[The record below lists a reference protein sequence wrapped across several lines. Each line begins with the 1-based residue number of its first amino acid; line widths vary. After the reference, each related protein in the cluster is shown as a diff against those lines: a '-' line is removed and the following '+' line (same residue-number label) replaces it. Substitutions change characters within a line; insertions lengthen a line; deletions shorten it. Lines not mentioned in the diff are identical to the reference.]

1 MPSGTYTLADLRA
14 NRFQSVADFGLDTLD
29 PILRADLAAY
39 NRITEEG
46 MMELADVTTDR
57 QRIYGTSVGGDLME
71 EGDEFDPG
79 VARKPATGGVTV
91 GFPLR
96 KYPFAIG
103 WTSDYFLMAT
113 PADVAE
119 TVISAQQAFTR
130 TMFRDV
136 KRALFGA
143 TNTTFRDRFAV
154 PIVDLAVKALV
165 NADSAD
171 IPNGPNGETFTGSSH
186 THYDFLDGAAP
197 TQAALLSAQTDVMEH
212 GHVSGIRQYIN
223 LAAEEAVRGFARF
236 VPYADPRIVYRTSD
250 TPAQTLNIESDGGNR
265 PIGILG
271 AAEIWVKPW
280 VPAGYVFT
288 FAANDPRKPL
298 VYRQHPVQAFRGL
311 RIAARL
317 SDYPLIADQMESY
330 FGVSVWNRTNGH
342 VLYYAGSASAY
353 VAPTFT
359 S

>member
-1 MPSGTYTLADLRA
+1 MPAGTHTLADLRA
-14 NRFQSVADFGLDTLD
+14 NRFQSVAEFGLDTLD

-39 NRITEEG
+39 NRITEEA
-46 MMELADVTTDR
+46 MMELADVTADR
-57 QRIYGTSVGGDLME
+57 QRIYGTSAVVELME

-79 VARKPATGGVTV
+79 VARKPPQTGVTV

-96 KYPFAIG
+96 KYPYAIG
-103 WTSDYFLMAT
+103 WTNDYFLSAT

-119 TVISAQQAFTR
+119 TVIAAQQSFTR
-130 TMFRDV
+130 TLLRDV

-154 PIVDLAVKALV
+154 PIIDLSVKALV

-171 IPNGPNGETFTGSSH
+171 IPNGPNGETFTGSTH
-186 THYDFLDGAAP
+186 THYDWLDGAAP
-197 TQAALLSAQTDVMEH
+197 TQAAMLAAQTDVMEH
-212 GHVSGIRQYIN
+212 GHVAGVRQYIN
-223 LAAEEAVRGFARF
+223 LAAEEAVRGMARF
-236 VPYADPRIVYRTSD
+236 VPYPDPRIIYRTAD
-250 TPAQTLNIESDGGNR
+250 TPSQNLDIENDGGNR
-265 PIGILG
+265 AIGILG
-271 AAEIWVKPW
+271 AAEVWVKPW

-288 FAANDPRKPL
+288 FASRDSRKPL
-298 VYRQHPVQAFRGL
+298 VYRQHPVAPLRGL

-330 FGVSVWNRTNGH
+330 FGVGVWNRTNGH

-353 VAPTFT
+353 VAPTIT

>member
-1 MPSGTYTLADLRA
+1 MPAGTHTLADLRS
-14 NRFQSVADFGLDTLD
+14 NRFQSVADYGLDTID
-29 PILRADLAAY
+29 PIIRADLAAY
-39 NRITEEG
+39 NRITADA
-46 MMELADVTTDR
+46 MMELADITTDR
-57 QRIYGTSVGGDLME
+57 QRIYGTSAVVELME

-79 VARKPATGGVTV
+79 VARKPPTTGVTV

-96 KYPFAIG
+96 KYPYAIG
-103 WTSDYFLMAT
+103 WTNDYFLSAT

-119 TVISAQQAFTR
+119 TVLAAQQSYTR
-130 TMFRDV
+130 TLLRDV

-143 TNTTFRDRFAV
+143 TNVTFRDRFAI

-171 IPNGPNGETFTGSSH
+171 IPSGPNGEAFTGSSH
-186 THYDFLDGAAP
+186 THYDFLDGAVP
-197 TQAALLSAQTDVMEH
+197 TQAAMLSAQTDVMEH
-212 GHVSGIRQYIN
+212 GHVNDLRQYIN
-223 LAAEEAVRGFARF
+223 LAAEETVRGFARF
-236 VPYADPRIVYRTSD
+236 VPFADPRIVYRTAD
-250 TPAQTLNIESDGGNR
+250 TPSQNLDIENDGGNR
-265 PIGILG
+265 AIGLLG
-271 AAEIWVKPW
+271 SAVVWVKPW

-288 FAANDPRKPL
+288 FAAGDPRKPL
-298 VYRQHPVQAFRGL
+298 VYRQHPVAPLQGM

-317 SDYPLIADQMESY
+317 NDYPLIADQMESY
-330 FGVSVWNRTNGH
+330 FGIGVWNRTNGH

>member
-1 MPSGTYTLADLRA
+1 MPSGTHTLADLRA
-14 NRFQSVADFGLDTLD
+14 NRFQSVADFGLDTID

-39 NRITEEG
+39 NAITTQS

-57 QRIYGTSVGGDLME
+57 QRIYGTSASIELLE

-79 VARKPATGGVTV
+79 VARKPTATGVTV

-103 WTSDYFLMAT
+103 WTSDYFLSAT

-119 TVISAQQAFTR
+119 TMIAAQQSYT
-130 TMFRDV
+130 
-136 KRALFGA
+136 RALLRDIKKAIFGA

-154 PIVDLAVKALV
+154 PQIDLAVKALV

-171 IPNGPNGETFTGSSH
+171 IPNGPNGETFTGSTH
-186 THYDFLDGAAP
+186 THYDWLDGAAP
-197 TQAALLSAQTDVMEH
+197 TQAAMLAAQTDVMEH
-212 GHVSGIRQYIN
+212 GHVDGVRQYIN
-223 LAAEEAVRGFARF
+223 LAAEESVRGFARF
-236 VPYADPRIVYRTSD
+236 VPYADPRIVYRTAD
-250 TPAQTLNIESDGGNR
+250 TPATTLDIQNDGGNR
-265 PIGILG
+265 PIGLLG

-280 VPAGYVFT
+280 IPAGYVFT
-288 FAANDPRKPL
+288 FAAGDGRKPL
-298 VYRQHPVQAFRGL
+298 VYRQHPVAPLQGL

-317 SDYPLIADQMESY
+317 SAYPLIADQMEAY
-330 FGVSVWNRTNGH
+330 FGIGVWNRTNGH
-342 VLYYAGSASAY
+342 VLYYATSASAY
-353 VAPTFT
+353 VAPTIT